1 MEEYLYQKEYV
12 MLNNMQL
19 HLSNPEP
26 MLKYID
32 EKVEKLIKVKSKNE
46 EINIKL
52 EILDEFYKILKYD
65 AKNTICPEPL
75 GHFETKEEKDELIKK
90 KIKINDLVYYLGN
103 ICINYHKKL
112 IAKEYR
118 ERVPIIT
125 NEATIK
131 FNEIYIRALNEYFEK
146 LKGNEYKGIFENP
159 PKKQQNLQII
169 RMIEYRGVVFPMAE
183 PLTNNKIECIRDE
196 HAYGTAFILPTLIE
210 RFLIIQ
216 LDSKILKNLM
226 KELKDKIEKENIKLT
241 DEEKQAF
248 YEANKTN
255 FSNPETANAKHILVD
270 SEEKANEILA
280 QIKAGDVTFEDAARA
295 NSTCPSKDQG
305 GDLGTFG
312 RGQMVPEFEEATF
325 AMNVGDVSEP
335 VKTQFGYHLIK
346 LEAKNEPSIPAYEE
360 IADKVE
366 KTLMFQKQGEV
377 YKNKLDEVK
386 AKFGDIVSYM

>member
-32 EKVEKLIKVKSKNE
+32 EKVEKLIKAKSKNE

-112 IAKEYR
+112 ISKEYR
-118 ERVPIIT
+118 GRVPIIT

-131 FNEIYIRALNEYFEK
+131 FNEIYIRALNEYFET

-169 RMIEYRGVVFPMAE
+169 RMIEYRGTVFPMAE
-183 PLTNNKIECIRDE
+183 PLINNGIECIRDE

-241 DEEKQAF
+241 DEEKQ
-248 YEANKTN
+248 YYNIITEKGDKTI
-255 FSNPETANAKHILVD
+255 FA
-270 SEEKANEILA
+270 SEKFI
-280 QIKAGDVTFEDAARA
+280 RA
-295 NSTCPSKDQG
+295 NIYKM
-305 GDLGTFG
+305 FIKY
-312 RGQMVPEFEEATF
+312 RIINEE
-325 AMNVGDVSEP
+325 DED
-335 VKTQFGYHLIK
+335 IK
-346 LEAKNEPSIPAYEE
+346 LLILHEYINKKDNKKI
-360 IADKVE
+360 
-366 KTLMFQKQGEV
+366 
-377 YKNKLDEVK
+377 KNKLTLGSV
-386 AKFGDIVSYM
+386 IVSPYANSLIKKQYTKLFNLIFDPNELNMRNNIAHINNESSDYLYLGDTAVLMQLLWDIITEDIFE

>member
-112 IAKEYR
+112 ISKEYR
-118 ERVPIIT
+118 GRVPIIT

-131 FNEIYIRALNEYFEK
+131 FNEIYIRALNEYFET

-169 RMIEYRGVVFPMAE
+169 RMIEYRGTVFPMAE
-183 PLTNNKIECIRDE
+183 PLINNGIECIKNE

-241 DEEKQAF
+241 GEEKK
-248 YEANKTN
+248 YYNIITEKGDKTI
-255 FSNPETANAKHILVD
+255 FA
-270 SEEKANEILA
+270 SEKFI
-280 QIKAGDVTFEDAARA
+280 RA
-295 NSTCPSKDQG
+295 NIYKMFIKYQII
-305 GDLGTFG
+305 
-312 RGQMVPEFEEATF
+312 
-325 AMNVGDVSEP
+325 SENDDD
-335 VKTQFGYHLIK
+335 IK
-346 LEAKNEPSIPAYEE
+346 LLILHEYI
-360 IADKVE
+360 DK
-366 KTLMFQKQGEV
+366 KDDKKR
-377 YKNKLDEVK
+377 KNKLTLGSV
-386 AKFGDIVSYM
+386 IVSPYANSLIKKQYTKLLNLIFDPNELNMRNNIAHINNESSDYLCLGDTAVLMQLLWDIITEDIFE

>member
-32 EKVEKLIKVKSKNE
+32 EKVEKLIKAKSKNE
-46 EINIKL
+46 EINTKL

-65 AKNTICPEPL
+65 SKNTICPEPL

-112 IAKEYR
+112 ISKEYR
-118 ERVPIIT
+118 GRVPIIT

-131 FNEIYIRALNEYFEK
+131 FNEIYIRALNEYFET

-169 RMIEYRGVVFPMAE
+169 RMIEYRGVVFPMEE

-241 DEEKQAF
+241 DEEKQ
-248 YEANKTN
+248 YYNIITEKGDKTI
-255 FSNPETANAKHILVD
+255 FA
-270 SEEKANEILA
+270 SEKFI
-280 QIKAGDVTFEDAARA
+280 RA
-295 NSTCPSKDQG
+295 NIYKM
-305 GDLGTFG
+305 FIKY
-312 RGQMVPEFEEATF
+312 RIINEE
-325 AMNVGDVSEP
+325 DED
-335 VKTQFGYHLIK
+335 IK
-346 LEAKNEPSIPAYEE
+346 LLILHEYINKKDNKKI
-360 IADKVE
+360 
-366 KTLMFQKQGEV
+366 
-377 YKNKLDEVK
+377 KNKLTLGSV
-386 AKFGDIVSYM
+386 IVSPYANSLIKKQYTKLFNLIFDPNELNMRNNIAHINNESSDYLCLGDTAVLMQLLWDIITEDIFE

>member
-32 EKVEKLIKVKSKNE
+32 EKVKKLIKAKSKNE

-90 KIKINDLVYYLGN
+90 KIKINDFVYYLGN

-118 ERVPIIT
+118 GRVPIIT

-131 FNEIYIRALNEYFEK
+131 FNEIYIRALNEYFET

-169 RMIEYRGVVFPMAE
+169 RMIEYSGVVFPMAE

-241 DEEKQAF
+241 DEEKQ
-248 YEANKTN
+248 YYNIITEKGDKTI
-255 FSNPETANAKHILVD
+255 FA
-270 SEEKANEILA
+270 SEKFI
-280 QIKAGDVTFEDAARA
+280 RA
-295 NSTCPSKDQG
+295 NIYKM
-305 GDLGTFG
+305 FIKY
-312 RGQMVPEFEEATF
+312 RIINEE
-325 AMNVGDVSEP
+325 DED
-335 VKTQFGYHLIK
+335 IK
-346 LEAKNEPSIPAYEE
+346 LLILHEYINKKDNKKI
-360 IADKVE
+360 
-366 KTLMFQKQGEV
+366 
-377 YKNKLDEVK
+377 KNKLTLGSV
-386 AKFGDIVSYM
+386 IVSQYANSLIKKQYTKLFNLIFDPNELNMRNNIAHINNESSDYLCLGDTAVLMQLLWDIITEDIFE

>member
-32 EKVEKLIKVKSKNE
+32 EKVEKLIKAKSKNE

-75 GHFETKEEKDELIKK
+75 GYFETKEEKDELIKK
-90 KIKINDLVYYLGN
+90 KIKINDFVYYLGN

-118 ERVPIIT
+118 GRVPIIT

-131 FNEIYIRALNEYFEK
+131 FNEIYIRALNEYFET

-169 RMIEYRGVVFPMAE
+169 RMIEYSGVVFPMAE

-241 DEEKQAF
+241 DEEKQ
-248 YEANKTN
+248 YYNIITEKGDKTI
-255 FSNPETANAKHILVD
+255 FA
-270 SEEKANEILA
+270 SEKFI
-280 QIKAGDVTFEDAARA
+280 RA
-295 NSTCPSKDQG
+295 NIYKM
-305 GDLGTFG
+305 FIKY
-312 RGQMVPEFEEATF
+312 RIINEE
-325 AMNVGDVSEP
+325 DED
-335 VKTQFGYHLIK
+335 IK
-346 LEAKNEPSIPAYEE
+346 LLILHEYINKKD
-360 IADKVE
+360 DK
-366 KTLMFQKQGEV
+366 KI
-377 YKNKLDEVK
+377 KNKLTLGSV
-386 AKFGDIVSYM
+386 IVSPYANSLIKKQYTKLLNLIFDPNELNMRNNIAHINNESSDYLCLGDTAVLMQLLWDIITEDIFE

>member
-32 EKVEKLIKVKSKNE
+32 EKVEKIIKAKSKNE

-75 GHFETKEEKDELIKK
+75 GYFETKEEKDELIKK
-90 KIKINDLVYYLGN
+90 KIKINDFVYYLGN

-112 IAKEYR
+112 ISKEYR
-118 ERVPIIT
+118 GRVPIIT

-131 FNEIYIRALNEYFEK
+131 FNEIYIRALNEYFET

-216 LDSKILKNLM
+216 LDSKVLKNLM

-241 DEEKQAF
+241 DEEKQ
-248 YEANKTN
+248 YYNIITEKGDKTIFASEKFIRTN
-255 FSNPETANAKHILVD
+255 IYKMFIKYHIIN
-270 SEEKANEILA
+270 EE
-280 QIKAGDVTFEDAARA
+280 DED
-295 NSTCPSKDQG
+295 
-305 GDLGTFG
+305 
-312 RGQMVPEFEEATF
+312 
-325 AMNVGDVSEP
+325 
-335 VKTQFGYHLIK
+335 IK
-346 LEAKNEPSIPAYEE
+346 LLILHEYINKKDGKKI
-360 IADKVE
+360 
-366 KTLMFQKQGEV
+366 
-377 YKNKLDEVK
+377 KNKLTLGSV
-386 AKFGDIVSYM
+386 IVSPYANSLIKKQYTKLLNLIFDPNELNMRNNIAHINNESSDYLCLGDTAVLMQLLWDIITEDIFE

>member
-32 EKVEKLIKVKSKNE
+32 EKVEKLIKAKSKNE

-131 FNEIYIRALNEYFEK
+131 FNEIYIRALNEYFET

-216 LDSKILKNLM
+216 LDSKVLKSLM

-241 DEEKQAF
+241 DEEKQ
-248 YEANKTN
+248 YYNIITEKGDKTI
-255 FSNPETANAKHILVD
+255 FA
-270 SEEKANEILA
+270 SEKFI
-280 QIKAGDVTFEDAARA
+280 RA
-295 NSTCPSKDQG
+295 NIYKM
-305 GDLGTFG
+305 FIKY
-312 RGQMVPEFEEATF
+312 RIINEE
-325 AMNVGDVSEP
+325 DED
-335 VKTQFGYHLIK
+335 IK
-346 LEAKNEPSIPAYEE
+346 LLILHEYINKKDNKKI
-360 IADKVE
+360 
-366 KTLMFQKQGEV
+366 
-377 YKNKLDEVK
+377 KNKLTLGSV
-386 AKFGDIVSYM
+386 IVSPYANSLIKKQYTKLFNLIFDPNELNMRNNIAHINNESSDYLCLGDTAVLMQLLWDIITEDIFE

>member
-32 EKVEKLIKVKSKNE
+32 EKVEKLIKAKSKNE

-131 FNEIYIRALNEYFEK
+131 FNEIYIRALNEYFET

-241 DEEKQAF
+241 DEEKQ
-248 YEANKTN
+248 YYNIITEKGDKTI
-255 FSNPETANAKHILVD
+255 FA
-270 SEEKANEILA
+270 SEKFI
-280 QIKAGDVTFEDAARA
+280 RA
-295 NSTCPSKDQG
+295 NIYKMFIKYQII
-305 GDLGTFG
+305 
-312 RGQMVPEFEEATF
+312 
-325 AMNVGDVSEP
+325 SENDDD
-335 VKTQFGYHLIK
+335 IK
-346 LEAKNEPSIPAYEE
+346 LLILHEYI
-360 IADKVE
+360 DK
-366 KTLMFQKQGEV
+366 KDDKKR
-377 YKNKLDEVK
+377 KNKLTLGSV
-386 AKFGDIVSYM
+386 IVSPYANSLIKKQYTKLLNLIFDPNELNMRNNIAHINNESSDYLCLGDTAVLMQLLWDIITEDIFE

>member
-112 IAKEYR
+112 ISKEYR
-118 ERVPIIT
+118 GRVPIIT

-131 FNEIYIRALNEYFEK
+131 FNEIYIRALNEYFET

-169 RMIEYRGVVFPMAE
+169 RMIEYRGTVFPMAE

-216 LDSKILKNLM
+216 LDSKVLKNLM

-241 DEEKQAF
+241 DEEKQ
-248 YEANKTN
+248 YYNIITEKGDKTI
-255 FSNPETANAKHILVD
+255 FA
-270 SEEKANEILA
+270 SEKFI
-280 QIKAGDVTFEDAARA
+280 RA
-295 NSTCPSKDQG
+295 NIYKMFIKYHIIHEYIKKKDG
-305 GDLGTFG
+305 
-312 RGQMVPEFEEATF
+312 
-325 AMNVGDVSEP
+325 
-335 VKTQFGYHLIK
+335 KKI
-346 LEAKNEPSIPAYEE
+346 
-360 IADKVE
+360 
-366 KTLMFQKQGEV
+366 
-377 YKNKLDEVK
+377 KNKLTHGSV
-386 AKFGDIVSYM
+386 IVSPYANSLIKKQYTKLLNLIFEPNELNMRNNIAHINNENSDYLCLGDTAVLMQLLWDIITEDIFE

>member
-32 EKVEKLIKVKSKNE
+32 EKVEKLIKAKSKNE

-112 IAKEYR
+112 IVKEYR

-131 FNEIYIRALNEYFEK
+131 FNEIYIRALNEYFET

-226 KELKDKIEKENIKLT
+226 KELKDKIEKENIKLS
-241 DEEKQAF
+241 DEDKQYYNIITEKGD
-248 YEANKTN
+248 KTI
-255 FSNPETANAKHILVD
+255 FA
-270 SEEKANEILA
+270 SEKFI
-280 QIKAGDVTFEDAARA
+280 RA
-295 NSTCPSKDQG
+295 NIYKM
-305 GDLGTFG
+305 FIKY
-312 RGQMVPEFEEATF
+312 RIINEE
-325 AMNVGDVSEP
+325 DED
-335 VKTQFGYHLIK
+335 IK
-346 LEAKNEPSIPAYEE
+346 LLILHEYINKKDGKKI
-360 IADKVE
+360 
-366 KTLMFQKQGEV
+366 
-377 YKNKLDEVK
+377 KNKLTLGSVIFSPYANSLIKKQYTMLFNLIFDPNELNMRNNI
-386 AKFGDIVSYM
+386 AHINNESSDYLCLGDTAVLMQLLWDIITEDIFE

>member
-32 EKVEKLIKVKSKNE
+32 EKVEKLIKAKSKNE

-131 FNEIYIRALNEYFEK
+131 FNEIYIRALNEYFET

-241 DEEKQAF
+241 DEEKQ
-248 YEANKTN
+248 YYNIITEKGDKTI
-255 FSNPETANAKHILVD
+255 FA
-270 SEEKANEILA
+270 SEKFI
-280 QIKAGDVTFEDAARA
+280 RA
-295 NSTCPSKDQG
+295 NIYKM
-305 GDLGTFG
+305 FIKY
-312 RGQMVPEFEEATF
+312 RIINEE
-325 AMNVGDVSEP
+325 DED
-335 VKTQFGYHLIK
+335 IK
-346 LEAKNEPSIPAYEE
+346 LLILHEYINKKDNKKI
-360 IADKVE
+360 
-366 KTLMFQKQGEV
+366 
-377 YKNKLDEVK
+377 KNKLTLGSV
-386 AKFGDIVSYM
+386 IVSPYANSLIKKQYTKLFNLIFDPNELNMRNNIAHINNESSHYLCLGDTAVLMQLLWDIITEDIFE

>member
-32 EKVEKLIKVKSKNE
+32 EKVEKLIKAKSKNE

-131 FNEIYIRALNEYFEK
+131 FNEIYIRALNEYFET

-241 DEEKQAF
+241 DEEKQ
-248 YEANKTN
+248 YYNIITEKGDKTI
-255 FSNPETANAKHILVD
+255 FA
-270 SEEKANEILA
+270 SEKFI
-280 QIKAGDVTFEDAARA
+280 RA
-295 NSTCPSKDQG
+295 NIYKM
-305 GDLGTFG
+305 FIKY
-312 RGQMVPEFEEATF
+312 RIINEE
-325 AMNVGDVSEP
+325 DED
-335 VKTQFGYHLIK
+335 IK
-346 LEAKNEPSIPAYEE
+346 LLILHEYINKKDNKKI
-360 IADKVE
+360 
-366 KTLMFQKQGEV
+366 
-377 YKNKLDEVK
+377 KNKLTLGSV
-386 AKFGDIVSYM
+386 IVSPYANSLIKKQYTKLLNLIFDPNELNMRNNIAHINNESSDYLCLGDTAVLMQLLWDIITEDIFE

>member
-32 EKVEKLIKVKSKNE
+32 EKVEKLIKAKSKNE
-46 EINIKL
+46 EINTKL

-65 AKNTICPEPL
+65 SKNTICPEPL

-112 IAKEYR
+112 ISKEYR
-118 ERVPIIT
+118 GRVPIIT

-131 FNEIYIRALNEYFEK
+131 FNEIYIRALNEYFET

-241 DEEKQAF
+241 DEEKQ
-248 YEANKTN
+248 YYNIITEKGDKTI
-255 FSNPETANAKHILVD
+255 FA
-270 SEEKANEILA
+270 SEKFI
-280 QIKAGDVTFEDAARA
+280 RA
-295 NSTCPSKDQG
+295 NIYKM
-305 GDLGTFG
+305 FIKY
-312 RGQMVPEFEEATF
+312 RIINEE
-325 AMNVGDVSEP
+325 DED
-335 VKTQFGYHLIK
+335 IK
-346 LEAKNEPSIPAYEE
+346 LLILHEYINKKDNKKI
-360 IADKVE
+360 
-366 KTLMFQKQGEV
+366 
-377 YKNKLDEVK
+377 KNKLTLGSV
-386 AKFGDIVSYM
+386 IVSPYANSLIKKQYTKLFNLIFDPNELNMRNNIAHINNESSDYLCLGDTAVLMQLLWDIITEDIFE

>member
-32 EKVEKLIKVKSKNE
+32 EKVEKLIKAKSKNE

-65 AKNTICPEPL
+65 AKNTICPEQL

-131 FNEIYIRALNEYFEK
+131 FNEIYIRALNEYFET

-241 DEEKQAF
+241 DEEKQ
-248 YEANKTN
+248 YYNIITEKGDKTI
-255 FSNPETANAKHILVD
+255 FA
-270 SEEKANEILA
+270 SEKFI
-280 QIKAGDVTFEDAARA
+280 RA
-295 NSTCPSKDQG
+295 NIYKM
-305 GDLGTFG
+305 FIKY
-312 RGQMVPEFEEATF
+312 RIINEE
-325 AMNVGDVSEP
+325 DED
-335 VKTQFGYHLIK
+335 IK
-346 LEAKNEPSIPAYEE
+346 LLILHEYINKKDNKKI
-360 IADKVE
+360 
-366 KTLMFQKQGEV
+366 
-377 YKNKLDEVK
+377 KNKLTLGSV
-386 AKFGDIVSYM
+386 IVSPYANSLIKKQYTKLFNLIFDPNELNMRNNIAHINNESSDYLCLGDTAVLMQLLWDIITEDIFE

>member
-112 IAKEYR
+112 ISKEYR
-118 ERVPIIT
+118 GRVPIIT

-131 FNEIYIRALNEYFEK
+131 FNEIYIRALNEYFET
-146 LKGNEYKGIFENP
+146 LKGNEYKGIFENL

-216 LDSKILKNLM
+216 LDSKVLKNLM

-241 DEEKQAF
+241 DEEKQ
-248 YEANKTN
+248 YYNIITEKGDKTI
-255 FSNPETANAKHILVD
+255 FA
-270 SEEKANEILA
+270 SEKFI
-280 QIKAGDVTFEDAARA
+280 RA
-295 NSTCPSKDQG
+295 NIYKM
-305 GDLGTFG
+305 FIKY
-312 RGQMVPEFEEATF
+312 RIINEE
-325 AMNVGDVSEP
+325 DED
-335 VKTQFGYHLIK
+335 IK
-346 LEAKNEPSIPAYEE
+346 LLILHEYINKKDNKKI
-360 IADKVE
+360 
-366 KTLMFQKQGEV
+366 
-377 YKNKLDEVK
+377 KNKLTLGSV
-386 AKFGDIVSYM
+386 IVSPYANSLIKKQYTKLFNLIFDPNELNMRNNIAHINNESSDYLCLGDTAVLMQLLWDIITEDIFE

>member
-32 EKVEKLIKVKSKNE
+32 EKVEKLIKAKSKNE

-75 GHFETKEEKDELIKK
+75 GYFETKEEKDELIKK
-90 KIKINDLVYYLGN
+90 KIKINDFVYYLGN

-118 ERVPIIT
+118 GRVPIIT

-131 FNEIYIRALNEYFEK
+131 FNEIYIRALNEYFET

-169 RMIEYRGVVFPMAE
+169 RMIEYSGVVFPMAE

-241 DEEKQAF
+241 DEEKK
-248 YEANKTN
+248 YYNIITEKGDKTI
-255 FSNPETANAKHILVD
+255 FA
-270 SEEKANEILA
+270 SEKFI
-280 QIKAGDVTFEDAARA
+280 RA
-295 NSTCPSKDQG
+295 NIYKM
-305 GDLGTFG
+305 FIKY
-312 RGQMVPEFEEATF
+312 RIINEE
-325 AMNVGDVSEP
+325 DED
-335 VKTQFGYHLIK
+335 IK
-346 LEAKNEPSIPAYEE
+346 LLILHEYINKKDNKKI
-360 IADKVE
+360 
-366 KTLMFQKQGEV
+366 
-377 YKNKLDEVK
+377 KNKLTLGSV
-386 AKFGDIVSYM
+386 IVSPYANSLIKKQYTKLFNLIFDPNELNMRNNIAHINNESSDYLCLGDTAVLMQLLWDIITEDIFE

>member
-32 EKVEKLIKVKSKNE
+32 EKVEKLIKAKSKNE

-112 IAKEYR
+112 IVKEYR

-131 FNEIYIRALNEYFEK
+131 FNEIYIRALNEYFET

-241 DEEKQAF
+241 DEEKQYYNIITEKGDKTIFASEKF
-248 YEANKTN
+248 ISSNIYNMFIIFGIIYE
-255 FSNPETANAKHILVD
+255 EV
-270 SEEKANEILA
+270 
-280 QIKAGDVTFEDAARA
+280 ED
-295 NSTCPSKDQG
+295 
-305 GDLGTFG
+305 
-312 RGQMVPEFEEATF
+312 
-325 AMNVGDVSEP
+325 
-335 VKTQFGYHLIK
+335 IK
-346 LEAKNEPSIPAYEE
+346 LLILHEYINKKDGKKI
-360 IADKVE
+360 
-366 KTLMFQKQGEV
+366 
-377 YKNKLDEVK
+377 KNKLTLGSVIFSPYANSLIKKQYTKLFNLIFDPNELNMRNNI
-386 AKFGDIVSYM
+386 AHINNESSDYLCLGDTAVLMQLLWDIITEDIFE

>member
-32 EKVEKLIKVKSKNE
+32 EKVEKLIKAKSKNE

-112 IAKEYR
+112 IVKEYR

-131 FNEIYIRALNEYFEK
+131 FNEIYIRALNEYFET

-241 DEEKQAF
+241 DEEKQ
-248 YEANKTN
+248 YYNIITEKGDKTI
-255 FSNPETANAKHILVD
+255 FA
-270 SEEKANEILA
+270 SEKFI
-280 QIKAGDVTFEDAARA
+280 RA
-295 NSTCPSKDQG
+295 NIYKM
-305 GDLGTFG
+305 FIKY
-312 RGQMVPEFEEATF
+312 RIINEE
-325 AMNVGDVSEP
+325 DED
-335 VKTQFGYHLIK
+335 IK
-346 LEAKNEPSIPAYEE
+346 LLILHEYINKKDGKKI
-360 IADKVE
+360 
-366 KTLMFQKQGEV
+366 
-377 YKNKLDEVK
+377 KNKLTLGSVIFSPYANSLIKKQYTKLLNLIFDPNELNMRNNI
-386 AKFGDIVSYM
+386 AHINNESSDYLCLGDTAVLMQLLWDIITEDIFE

>member
-32 EKVEKLIKVKSKNE
+32 EKVEKLIKAKSKNE

-131 FNEIYIRALNEYFEK
+131 FNEIYIRALNEYFET

-159 PKKQQNLQII
+159 PKQQNLQII

-241 DEEKQAF
+241 DEEKQ
-248 YEANKTN
+248 YYNIITEKGDKTI
-255 FSNPETANAKHILVD
+255 FA
-270 SEEKANEILA
+270 SEKFI
-280 QIKAGDVTFEDAARA
+280 RA
-295 NSTCPSKDQG
+295 NIYKM
-305 GDLGTFG
+305 FIKY
-312 RGQMVPEFEEATF
+312 RIINEE
-325 AMNVGDVSEP
+325 DED
-335 VKTQFGYHLIK
+335 IK
-346 LEAKNEPSIPAYEE
+346 LLILHEYINKKDNKKI
-360 IADKVE
+360 
-366 KTLMFQKQGEV
+366 
-377 YKNKLDEVK
+377 KNKLTLGSV
-386 AKFGDIVSYM
+386 IVSPYANSLIKKQYTKLFNLIFDPNELNMRNNIAHINNESSDYLCLGDTAVLMQLLWDIITEDIFE

>member
-32 EKVEKLIKVKSKNE
+32 EKVKKLIKAKSKNE

-90 KIKINDLVYYLGN
+90 KIKINDFVYYLGN

-118 ERVPIIT
+118 GRVPIIT

-131 FNEIYIRALNEYFEK
+131 FNEIYIRALNEYFET

-241 DEEKQAF
+241 DEEKQ
-248 YEANKTN
+248 YYNIITEKGDKTI
-255 FSNPETANAKHILVD
+255 FA
-270 SEEKANEILA
+270 SEKFI
-280 QIKAGDVTFEDAARA
+280 RA
-295 NSTCPSKDQG
+295 NIYK
-305 GDLGTFG
+305 
-312 RGQMVPEFEEATF
+312 M
-325 AMNVGDVSEP
+325 
-335 VKTQFGYHLIK
+335 LIK
-346 LEAKNEPSIPAYEE
+346 YQIISENDDDIKLLILHEYI
-360 IADKVE
+360 DK
-366 KTLMFQKQGEV
+366 KDDKKR
-377 YKNKLDEVK
+377 KNKLTLGSVIASPYANSLIKKQYTKLFNLIFDPNELNMRNNI
-386 AKFGDIVSYM
+386 AHINNESSDYLCLGDTAVLMQLLWDIITEDIFE

>member
-32 EKVEKLIKVKSKNE
+32 EKVEKLIKAKSKNE

-112 IAKEYR
+112 IVKEYR

-131 FNEIYIRALNEYFEK
+131 FNEIYIRALNEYFET

-241 DEEKQAF
+241 DEEKQ
-248 YEANKTN
+248 YYNIITEKGDKTI
-255 FSNPETANAKHILVD
+255 FA
-270 SEEKANEILA
+270 SEKFI
-280 QIKAGDVTFEDAARA
+280 RA
-295 NSTCPSKDQG
+295 NIYKM
-305 GDLGTFG
+305 FIKY
-312 RGQMVPEFEEATF
+312 RIINEE
-325 AMNVGDVSEP
+325 DED
-335 VKTQFGYHLIK
+335 IK
-346 LEAKNEPSIPAYEE
+346 LLILHEYINKKDGKKI
-360 IADKVE
+360 
-366 KTLMFQKQGEV
+366 
-377 YKNKLDEVK
+377 KNKLTLGSVIFSPYANSLIKKQYTKLFNLIFDPNELNMRNNI
-386 AKFGDIVSYM
+386 AHINNESSDCLCLGDTAVLMQLLWDIITEDIFE

>member
-32 EKVEKLIKVKSKNE
+32 EKVEKLIKAKSKNE
-46 EINIKL
+46 EINTKL

-65 AKNTICPEPL
+65 SKNTICPEPL
-75 GHFETKEEKDELIKK
+75 GYFETKEEKDELIKK

-112 IAKEYR
+112 ISKEYR
-118 ERVPIIT
+118 GRVPIIT

-131 FNEIYIRALNEYFEK
+131 FNEIYIRALNEYFET

-241 DEEKQAF
+241 DEEKQ
-248 YEANKTN
+248 YYNIITEKGDKTI
-255 FSNPETANAKHILVD
+255 FA
-270 SEEKANEILA
+270 SEKFI
-280 QIKAGDVTFEDAARA
+280 RA
-295 NSTCPSKDQG
+295 NIYKM
-305 GDLGTFG
+305 FIKY
-312 RGQMVPEFEEATF
+312 RIINEE
-325 AMNVGDVSEP
+325 DED
-335 VKTQFGYHLIK
+335 IK
-346 LEAKNEPSIPAYEE
+346 LLILHEYINKKDNKKI
-360 IADKVE
+360 
-366 KTLMFQKQGEV
+366 
-377 YKNKLDEVK
+377 KNKLTLGSV
-386 AKFGDIVSYM
+386 IVSPYANSLIKKQYTKLFNLIFDPNELNMRNNIAHINNESSDYLCLGDTAVLMQLLWDIITEDIFE

>member
-32 EKVEKLIKVKSKNE
+32 EKVEKLIKAKSKNE
-46 EINIKL
+46 EINTKL

-65 AKNTICPEPL
+65 SKNTICPEPL

-112 IAKEYR
+112 ISKEYR
-118 ERVPIIT
+118 GRVPIIT

-131 FNEIYIRALNEYFEK
+131 FNEIYIRALNEYFET

-216 LDSKILKNLM
+216 VPVSSQALLYRTHTALSQALLPAPSPQKSLLLSDHLK
-226 KELKDKIEKENIKLT
+226 
-241 DEEKQAF
+241 A
-248 YEANKTN
+248 
-255 FSNPETANAKHILVD
+255 S
-270 SEEKANEILA
+270 
-280 QIKAGDVTFEDAARA
+280 
-295 NSTCPSKDQG
+295 
-305 GDLGTFG
+305 
-312 RGQMVPEFEEATF
+312 
-325 AMNVGDVSEP
+325 VSEYP
-335 VKTQFGYHLIK
+335 VPPQRRKTGSESPVLFPSAHRRNLHTAHL
-346 LEAKNEPSIPAYEE
+346 LRSRFLFRSLP
-360 IADKVE
+360 
-366 KTLMFQKQGEV
+366 
-377 YKNKLDEVK
+377 
-386 AKFGDIVSYM
+386 

>member
-32 EKVEKLIKVKSKNE
+32 EKVEKLIKTKSKNE

-75 GHFETKEEKDELIKK
+75 GYFETKEEKDELIKK

-112 IAKEYR
+112 ISKEYR
-118 ERVPIIT
+118 GRVPIIT

-131 FNEIYIRALNEYFEK
+131 FNEIYIRALNEYFET

-183 PLTNNKIECIRDE
+183 PLTNNKIECIKDE

-241 DEEKQAF
+241 DEEKK
-248 YEANKTN
+248 YYNIITEKGDKTI
-255 FSNPETANAKHILVD
+255 FA
-270 SEEKANEILA
+270 SEKFI
-280 QIKAGDVTFEDAARA
+280 RA
-295 NSTCPSKDQG
+295 NIYKMFIKYQII
-305 GDLGTFG
+305 
-312 RGQMVPEFEEATF
+312 
-325 AMNVGDVSEP
+325 SENDDD
-335 VKTQFGYHLIK
+335 IK
-346 LEAKNEPSIPAYEE
+346 LLILHEYI
-360 IADKVE
+360 DK
-366 KTLMFQKQGEV
+366 KDDKKR
-377 YKNKLDEVK
+377 KNKLTLGSV
-386 AKFGDIVSYM
+386 IVSPYANSLIKKQYTKLLNLIFDPNELNMRNNIAHINNESSDYLCLGDTAVLMQLLWDIITEDIFE

>member
-19 HLSNPEP
+19 HLSNPES

-32 EKVEKLIKVKSKNE
+32 EKVEKLIKAKSKNE

-75 GHFETKEEKDELIKK
+75 GYFETKEEKDELIKK
-90 KIKINDLVYYLGN
+90 KIKINDFVYYLGN

-118 ERVPIIT
+118 GRVPIIT

-131 FNEIYIRALNEYFEK
+131 FNEIYIRALNEYFET

-169 RMIEYRGVVFPMAE
+169 RMIEYSGVVFPMAE

-241 DEEKQAF
+241 DEEKQ
-248 YEANKTN
+248 YYNIITEKGDKTI
-255 FSNPETANAKHILVD
+255 FA
-270 SEEKANEILA
+270 SEKFI
-280 QIKAGDVTFEDAARA
+280 RA
-295 NSTCPSKDQG
+295 NIYKM
-305 GDLGTFG
+305 FIKY
-312 RGQMVPEFEEATF
+312 RIINEE
-325 AMNVGDVSEP
+325 DED
-335 VKTQFGYHLIK
+335 IK
-346 LEAKNEPSIPAYEE
+346 LLILHEYINKKDNKKI
-360 IADKVE
+360 
-366 KTLMFQKQGEV
+366 
-377 YKNKLDEVK
+377 KNKLTLGSV
-386 AKFGDIVSYM
+386 IVSPYANSLIKKQYTKLFNLIFDPNELNMRNNIAHINNESSDYLCLGDTAVLMQLLWDIITEDIFE

>member
-65 AKNTICPEPL
+65 AKNTICPELL

-112 IAKEYR
+112 ISKEYR
-118 ERVPIIT
+118 GRVPIIT

-131 FNEIYIRALNEYFEK
+131 FNEIYIRALNEYFET

-169 RMIEYRGVVFPMAE
+169 RMIEYSGVVFPMAE

-241 DEEKQAF
+241 DEEKQ
-248 YEANKTN
+248 YYNIITEKGDKTI
-255 FSNPETANAKHILVD
+255 FA
-270 SEEKANEILA
+270 SEKFI
-280 QIKAGDVTFEDAARA
+280 RA
-295 NSTCPSKDQG
+295 NIYKM
-305 GDLGTFG
+305 FIKY
-312 RGQMVPEFEEATF
+312 RIINEE
-325 AMNVGDVSEP
+325 DED
-335 VKTQFGYHLIK
+335 IK
-346 LEAKNEPSIPAYEE
+346 LLILHEYINKKDNKKI
-360 IADKVE
+360 
-366 KTLMFQKQGEV
+366 
-377 YKNKLDEVK
+377 KNKLTLGSV
-386 AKFGDIVSYM
+386 IVSPYANSLIKKQYTKLFNLIFDPNELNMRNNIAHINNESSDYLCLGDTAVLMQLLWDIITEDIFE

>member
-32 EKVEKLIKVKSKNE
+32 EKVEKLIKAKSKNE

-90 KIKINDLVYYLGN
+90 KIKINDFVYYLGN

-112 IAKEYR
+112 IVKEYR

-131 FNEIYIRALNEYFEK
+131 FNEIYIRALNEYFET

-241 DEEKQAF
+241 DEEKQ
-248 YEANKTN
+248 YYNIITEKGDKTI
-255 FSNPETANAKHILVD
+255 FA
-270 SEEKANEILA
+270 SEKFI
-280 QIKAGDVTFEDAARA
+280 RA
-295 NSTCPSKDQG
+295 NIYKM
-305 GDLGTFG
+305 FIKY
-312 RGQMVPEFEEATF
+312 RIINEE
-325 AMNVGDVSEP
+325 DED
-335 VKTQFGYHLIK
+335 IK
-346 LEAKNEPSIPAYEE
+346 LLILHEYINKKDGKKI
-360 IADKVE
+360 
-366 KTLMFQKQGEV
+366 
-377 YKNKLDEVK
+377 KNKLTLGSVIFSPYANSLIKKQYTKLFNLIFDPNELNMRNNI
-386 AKFGDIVSYM
+386 AHINNESSDYLCLGDTAVLMQWDIITEDIFE

>member
-32 EKVEKLIKVKSKNE
+32 EKVEKLIKAKSKNE

-112 IAKEYR
+112 ISKEYR
-118 ERVPIIT
+118 GRVPIIT

-131 FNEIYIRALNEYFEK
+131 FNEIYIRALNEYFET

-241 DEEKQAF
+241 DEEKQ
-248 YEANKTN
+248 YYNIITEKGDKTI
-255 FSNPETANAKHILVD
+255 FA
-270 SEEKANEILA
+270 SEKFI
-280 QIKAGDVTFEDAARA
+280 RA
-295 NSTCPSKDQG
+295 NIYKM
-305 GDLGTFG
+305 FIKY
-312 RGQMVPEFEEATF
+312 RIINEE
-325 AMNVGDVSEP
+325 DED
-335 VKTQFGYHLIK
+335 IK
-346 LEAKNEPSIPAYEE
+346 LLILHEYINKKDNKKI
-360 IADKVE
+360 
-366 KTLMFQKQGEV
+366 
-377 YKNKLDEVK
+377 KNKLTLGSV
-386 AKFGDIVSYM
+386 IVSPYANSLIKKQYTKLFNLIFDPNELNMRNNIAHINNESFDFLCLGDTAVLMQLLWDIITEDIFE

>member
-75 GHFETKEEKDELIKK
+75 GYFETKEEKDELIKK
-90 KIKINDLVYYLGN
+90 KIKINDFVYYLGN

-118 ERVPIIT
+118 GRVPIIT

-131 FNEIYIRALNEYFEK
+131 FNEIYIRALNEYFET

-169 RMIEYRGVVFPMAE
+169 RMIEYSGVVFPMAE

-241 DEEKQAF
+241 DEEKQ
-248 YEANKTN
+248 YYNIITEKGDKTI
-255 FSNPETANAKHILVD
+255 FA
-270 SEEKANEILA
+270 SEKFI
-280 QIKAGDVTFEDAARA
+280 RA
-295 NSTCPSKDQG
+295 NIYKM
-305 GDLGTFG
+305 FIKY
-312 RGQMVPEFEEATF
+312 RIINEE
-325 AMNVGDVSEP
+325 DED
-335 VKTQFGYHLIK
+335 IK
-346 LEAKNEPSIPAYEE
+346 LLILHEYINKKDNKKI
-360 IADKVE
+360 
-366 KTLMFQKQGEV
+366 
-377 YKNKLDEVK
+377 KNKLTLGSV
-386 AKFGDIVSYM
+386 IVSPYANSLIKKQYTKLFNLIFDPNELNMRNNIAHINNESSDYLCLGDTAVLMQLLWDIITEDIFE

>member
-32 EKVEKLIKVKSKNE
+32 EKVEKLIKAKSKNE

-112 IAKEYR
+112 ISKEYR
-118 ERVPIIT
+118 GRVPIIT

-131 FNEIYIRALNEYFEK
+131 FNEIYIRALNEYFET

-169 RMIEYRGVVFPMAE
+169 RMIEYRGTVFPMAE

-241 DEEKQAF
+241 DEEKQ
-248 YEANKTN
+248 YYNIITEKGDKTI
-255 FSNPETANAKHILVD
+255 FA
-270 SEEKANEILA
+270 SEKFI
-280 QIKAGDVTFEDAARA
+280 RA
-295 NSTCPSKDQG
+295 NIYKM
-305 GDLGTFG
+305 FIKY
-312 RGQMVPEFEEATF
+312 RIINEE
-325 AMNVGDVSEP
+325 DED
-335 VKTQFGYHLIK
+335 IK
-346 LEAKNEPSIPAYEE
+346 LLILHEYINKKDNKKI
-360 IADKVE
+360 
-366 KTLMFQKQGEV
+366 
-377 YKNKLDEVK
+377 KNKLTLGSV
-386 AKFGDIVSYM
+386 IVSPYANSLIKKQYTKLFNLIFDPNELNMRNNIAHINNESSDYLCLGDTAVLMQLLWDIITEDIFE

>member
-32 EKVEKLIKVKSKNE
+32 EKVEKLIKAKSKNE

-131 FNEIYIRALNEYFEK
+131 FNEIYIRALNEYFET

-216 LDSKILKNLM
+216 LDSKVLKNLM
-226 KELKDKIEKENIKLT
+226 KELKDKIEKANIKLT
-241 DEEKQAF
+241 DEEKQ
-248 YEANKTN
+248 YYNIITEKEDKTIFASEKFIRTN
-255 FSNPETANAKHILVD
+255 IYKMFIKYHIIN
-270 SEEKANEILA
+270 EE
-280 QIKAGDVTFEDAARA
+280 DED
-295 NSTCPSKDQG
+295 
-305 GDLGTFG
+305 
-312 RGQMVPEFEEATF
+312 
-325 AMNVGDVSEP
+325 
-335 VKTQFGYHLIK
+335 IK
-346 LEAKNEPSIPAYEE
+346 LLILHEYINKKDGKKI
-360 IADKVE
+360 
-366 KTLMFQKQGEV
+366 
-377 YKNKLDEVK
+377 KNKLTLGSV
-386 AKFGDIVSYM
+386 IVSPYANSLIKKQYTKLLNLIFDPNELNMRNNIAHINNESSDYLCLGDTAVLMQLLWDIITEDIFE

>member
-32 EKVEKLIKVKSKNE
+32 EKVEKLIKAKSKNE

-75 GHFETKEEKDELIKK
+75 GYFETKEEKDELIKK
-90 KIKINDLVYYLGN
+90 KIKINDFVYYLGN

-118 ERVPIIT
+118 GRVPIIT

-131 FNEIYIRALNEYFEK
+131 FNEIYIRTLNEYFEK

-241 DEEKQAF
+241 DEEKQ
-248 YEANKTN
+248 YYNIITEKGDKTI
-255 FSNPETANAKHILVD
+255 FA
-270 SEEKANEILA
+270 SEKFI
-280 QIKAGDVTFEDAARA
+280 RA
-295 NSTCPSKDQG
+295 NIYKM
-305 GDLGTFG
+305 FIKY
-312 RGQMVPEFEEATF
+312 RIINEE
-325 AMNVGDVSEP
+325 DED
-335 VKTQFGYHLIK
+335 IK
-346 LEAKNEPSIPAYEE
+346 LLILHEYINKKDNKKI
-360 IADKVE
+360 
-366 KTLMFQKQGEV
+366 
-377 YKNKLDEVK
+377 KNKLTLGSV
-386 AKFGDIVSYM
+386 IVSPYANSLIKKQYTKLFNLIFDPNELNMRNNIAHINNESSDYLCLGDTAVLMQLLWDIITEDIFE

>member
-32 EKVEKLIKVKSKNE
+32 EKVEKLIKAKSKNE

-65 AKNTICPEPL
+65 AKNTICPELL

-112 IAKEYR
+112 ISKEYR
-118 ERVPIIT
+118 GRVPIIT

-131 FNEIYIRALNEYFEK
+131 FNEIYIRALNEYFET

-169 RMIEYRGVVFPMAE
+169 RMIEYSGVVFPMAE

-241 DEEKQAF
+241 DEEKQ
-248 YEANKTN
+248 YYNIITEKGDKTI
-255 FSNPETANAKHILVD
+255 FA
-270 SEEKANEILA
+270 SEKFI
-280 QIKAGDVTFEDAARA
+280 RA
-295 NSTCPSKDQG
+295 NIYKM
-305 GDLGTFG
+305 FIKY
-312 RGQMVPEFEEATF
+312 RIINEE
-325 AMNVGDVSEP
+325 DED
-335 VKTQFGYHLIK
+335 IK
-346 LEAKNEPSIPAYEE
+346 LLILHEYINKKDNKKI
-360 IADKVE
+360 
-366 KTLMFQKQGEV
+366 
-377 YKNKLDEVK
+377 KNKLTLGSV
-386 AKFGDIVSYM
+386 IVSPYANSLIKKQYTKLFNLIFDPNELNMRNNIAHINNESSDYLCLGDTAVLMQLLWDIITEDIFE

>member
-32 EKVEKLIKVKSKNE
+32 EKVEKLIKAKSKNE

-131 FNEIYIRALNEYFEK
+131 FNEIYIRALNEYFET

-196 HAYGTAFILPTLIE
+196 HTYGTAFILPTLIE

-241 DEEKQAF
+241 DEEKQ
-248 YEANKTN
+248 YYNIITEKGDKTI
-255 FSNPETANAKHILVD
+255 FA
-270 SEEKANEILA
+270 SEKFI
-280 QIKAGDVTFEDAARA
+280 RA
-295 NSTCPSKDQG
+295 NIYKM
-305 GDLGTFG
+305 FIKY
-312 RGQMVPEFEEATF
+312 RIINEE
-325 AMNVGDVSEP
+325 DED
-335 VKTQFGYHLIK
+335 IK
-346 LEAKNEPSIPAYEE
+346 LLILHEYINKKDNKKI
-360 IADKVE
+360 
-366 KTLMFQKQGEV
+366 
-377 YKNKLDEVK
+377 KNKLTLGSVIFSPYANSLIKKQYTKLFNLIFDPNELNMRNNI
-386 AKFGDIVSYM
+386 AHINNESSDYLCLGDTAVLMQLLWDIITEDIFE

>member
-32 EKVEKLIKVKSKNE
+32 EKVEKLIKAKSKNE

-75 GHFETKEEKDELIKK
+75 GYFETKEEKDELIKK
-90 KIKINDLVYYLGN
+90 KIKINDFVYYLGN

-118 ERVPIIT
+118 GRVPIIT

-131 FNEIYIRALNEYFEK
+131 FNEIYIRALNEYFET

-169 RMIEYRGVVFPMAE
+169 RMIEYSGVVFPMAE

-241 DEEKQAF
+241 DEEKQ
-248 YEANKTN
+248 YYNIITEKGDKTIFASEKFIRTN
-255 FSNPETANAKHILVD
+255 IYKMFIKYHIIN
-270 SEEKANEILA
+270 EE
-280 QIKAGDVTFEDAARA
+280 DED
-295 NSTCPSKDQG
+295 
-305 GDLGTFG
+305 
-312 RGQMVPEFEEATF
+312 
-325 AMNVGDVSEP
+325 
-335 VKTQFGYHLIK
+335 IK
-346 LEAKNEPSIPAYEE
+346 LLILHEYINKKDGKKI
-360 IADKVE
+360 
-366 KTLMFQKQGEV
+366 
-377 YKNKLDEVK
+377 KNKLTLGSV
-386 AKFGDIVSYM
+386 IVSPYANSLIKKQYTKLLNLIFDPNELNMRNNIAHINNESSDYLCLGDTAVLMQLLWDIITEDIFE

>member
-118 ERVPIIT
+118 GRVPIIT

-131 FNEIYIRALNEYFEK
+131 FNEIYIRALNEYFET

-169 RMIEYRGVVFPMAE
+169 RMIEYRGVVFPMEE

-216 LDSKILKNLM
+216 LDSKVLKNLM

-241 DEEKQAF
+241 DEEKQ
-248 YEANKTN
+248 YYNIITEKGDKTI
-255 FSNPETANAKHILVD
+255 FA
-270 SEEKANEILA
+270 SEKFI
-280 QIKAGDVTFEDAARA
+280 RA
-295 NSTCPSKDQG
+295 NIYKMFIKYQII
-305 GDLGTFG
+305 
-312 RGQMVPEFEEATF
+312 
-325 AMNVGDVSEP
+325 SENDDD
-335 VKTQFGYHLIK
+335 IK
-346 LEAKNEPSIPAYEE
+346 LLILHEYINKKDGKKI
-360 IADKVE
+360 
-366 KTLMFQKQGEV
+366 
-377 YKNKLDEVK
+377 KNKLTLGSVIFSPYANSLIKKQYTKLLNLIFDPKELNMRNNI
-386 AKFGDIVSYM
+386 AHINNESSDYLCLGDTAVLMQLLWDIITEDIFE